1 MFTND
6 AGVNRLVILI
16 NSFWII
22 LINRT
27 PLAQLWSWKRRI
39 HFRIFLFQNGDILRH
54 TKTENQTKK
63 RKINLEGNEIID
75 SQKRKNSQN
84 FNC

>member
-1 MFTND
+1 MK
-6 AGVNRLVILI
+6 LKKE
-16 NSFWII
+16 NSF
-22 LINRT
+22 LN
-27 PLAQLWSWKRRI
+27 
-39 HFRIFLFQNGDILRH
+39 IFIYFFISKNDDILRH